1 MSNTLHI
8 IGNGFD
14 LAHGIESKYQHFKA
28 FMLGANAPFEYHNA
42 AGRLEEFYPS
52 FDSIQDELKLWCDLE
67 TELPNIDFKAAF
79 NYSTEDIEPEEDHE
93 IRYIPTMEDA
103 PETFLSP
110 IFNTLYVAFT
120 TWVNKIDLNVQPLK
134 IPNFDSSGLFL
145 NFNYT
150 ETLERLYGIP
160 ALRINYIHGR
170 RNTTQELILGHC
182 NDVDGDSHLS
192 KNPEIYEYEGYRN
205 IASVINNMRK
215 NVSDII
221 YRNINYWPTLANID
235 LVVVYGHSL
244 SEVDRPYFYKIKNS
258 ISSSAQWLFS
268 AHYSNIV
275 GKNQCQ
281 IRVDNIANYL
291 GLKPNQYSIF
301 KM

>member
-28 FMLGANAPFEYHNA
+28 FMMSDNAPFEYHYA
-42 AGRLEEFYPS
+42 VGRLEEFYPN
-52 FDSIQDELKLWCDLE
+52 FDSIQDEWKLWCDLE
-67 TELPNIDFKAAF
+67 TELPNIDFKVAYS
-79 NYSTEDIEPEEDHE
+79 YSTEDIEPEEDHE
-93 IRYIPTMEDA
+93 IRYIPAMEDA

-110 IFNTLYVAFT
+110 IFNTLYSAFT
-120 TWVNKIDLNVQPLK
+120 AWVSQIDLDVEPLK

-160 ALRINYIHGR
+160 ASRINYIHGR
-170 RNTTQELILGHC
+170 RNTTQELVLGHC

-221 YRNINYWPTLANID
+221 YRKINYWPTLAGID
-235 LVVVYGHSL
+235 RVVVYGHSL
-244 SEVDRPYFYKIKNS
+244 SEVDRPYFLRIAHKIKPD
-258 ISSSAQWLFS
+258 AKWLFS
-268 AHYSNIV
+268 IYYSDLR
-275 GKNQCQ
+275 GKLQEEAK
-281 IRVDNIANYL
+281 VDNIGNYL
-291 GLKPNQYSIF
+291 GLQHHQYSTF